1 MFSKF
6 IDAFKNKDVRGR
18 IFFTLGILFI
28 YIIGL
33 LITVPG
39 VDSSGIGG
47 VIAENDL
54 LGVMNLL
61 SGGALDQFSI
71 FALGVS
77 PYITA
82 SIIIQLLQLGVLPA
96 LQELGEQG
104 EAGKRKIND
113 ITRYLGLLL
122 GAVQAYGIIVTLQN
136 RNLIDFSLMFG
147 GTLAES
153 NRLWLGYIYIIAI
166 LLAGTMFT
174 LWLSDQITA
183 KGIGNGVSM
192 IIFAGII
199 KGIPGNFSQIYDILV
214 PVSATGTEALN
225 GLLKFIAY
233 VIYTLAIV
241 IFVVFI
247 ETAVRKIPI
256 QQSKAT
262 MSQSNSHMNFLP
274 IKLNPSGVI
283 PVIFAQAVLTAPVTI
298 MGFINPNGEAYETVQ
313 RIFSL
318 TETVNGWPLALII
331 YLVLIILFS
340 FMYAHIQIDPEKLSE
355 NLTKQGSYIPGI
367 RSGSETKNYLSRV
380 LNRVTFTG
388 AIALAV
394 IAALPIIVPLIFPV
408 LGASSFGGTG
418 LIIVVGVALETT
430 KQIEGYVA
438 EKNYKTFKF

>member
-1 MFSKF
+1 MFTKF
-6 IDAFKNKDVRGR
+6 VDAFKNKDVRGR

-39 VDSSGIGG
+39 VDNSGIGDI
-47 VIAENDL
+47 VAQNDL

-61 SGGALDQFSI
+61 SGGAMDQFSI

-136 RNLIDFSLMFG
+136 NGLIDFTTMFG
-147 GTLAES
+147 GELAET
-153 NRLWLGYIYIIAI
+153 NRMWLGYVYVIAI

-174 LWLSDQITA
+174 LWLSDQITT

-192 IIFAGII
+192 IIFAGIV
-199 KGIPGNFSQIYDILV
+199 KGIPSNFAQIYNILV
-214 PVSATGTEALN
+214 PVGSEGAEAFN
-225 GLLKFIAY
+225 GLLKYLAY
-233 VIYTLAIV
+233 IVYSLAII
-241 IFVVFI
+241 IFVVFT

-298 MGFINPNGEAYETVQ
+298 MGFVNPGSEAYTNVQ

-318 TETVNGWPLALII
+318 TETVGGFPLALVI

-367 RSGSETKNYLSRV
+367 RSGSETKNYLNRV

-388 AIALAV
+388 AFALAI
-394 IAALPIIVPLIFPV
+394 IAALPIVVPLIFPQ
-408 LGASSFGGTG
+408 LQASSFGGTG
-418 LIIVVGVALETT
+418 LIILVGVALETT

>member
-1 MFSKF
+1 
-6 IDAFKNKDVRGR
+6 
-18 IFFTLGILFI
+18 
-28 YIIGL
+28 
-33 LITVPG
+33 
-39 VDSSGIGG
+39 
-47 VIAENDL
+47 
-54 LGVMNLL
+54 
-61 SGGALDQFSI
+61 
-71 FALGVS
+71 
-77 PYITA
+77 
-82 SIIIQLLQLGVLPA
+82 
-96 LQELGEQG
+96 
-104 EAGKRKIND
+104 
-113 ITRYLGLLL
+113 
-122 GAVQAYGIIVTLQN
+122 
-136 RNLIDFSLMFG
+136 
-147 GTLAES
+147 
-153 NRLWLGYIYIIAI
+153 
-166 LLAGTMFT
+166 
-174 LWLSDQITA
+174 
-183 KGIGNGVSM
+183 
-192 IIFAGII
+192 
-199 KGIPGNFSQIYDILV
+199 
-214 PVSATGTEALN
+214 
-225 GLLKFIAY
+225 
-233 VIYTLAIV
+233 
-241 IFVVFI
+241 
-247 ETAVRKIPI
+247 
-256 QQSKAT
+256 